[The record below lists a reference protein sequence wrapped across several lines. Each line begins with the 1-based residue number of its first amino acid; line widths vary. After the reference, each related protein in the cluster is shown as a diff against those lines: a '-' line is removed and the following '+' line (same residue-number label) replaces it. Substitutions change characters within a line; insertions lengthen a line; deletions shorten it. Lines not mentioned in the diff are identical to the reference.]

1 MLLPF
6 VHQLNSLSINPKK
19 YPSIQNLPSFLSV
32 YNITLIPPSLVYSYL
47 GLDNFKY
54 FGNCNITSS
63 IFFSTYIARLRLL
76 YLNIILVHR
85 RFVFNFKLKGCLLPM
100 LNTFLYLK
108 LSFNLFFL
116 PLLGV

>member
-6 VHQLNSLSINPKK
+6 AHLLKPLSINLK
-19 YPSIQNLPSFLSV
+19 YPFILWLNSIFFV
-32 YNITLIPPSLVYSYL
+32 YNITFIPPSLVYSYL
-47 GLDNFKY
+47 GLDNFKLL
-54 FGNCNITSS
+54 GNCNITSS
-63 IFFSTYIARLRLL
+63 IFFSTYIARLGLL
-76 YLNIILVHR
+76 YLNTILVHR